1 MKIYDINGSS
11 LQLTQWDTNRTVSFD
26 KPSETDIVV
35 HIFNNHNK
43 AAKVVPTTVS
53 QDKISCVVPN
63 ELLQEARPIYIML
76 YAKDGGEGKV
86 IGSNVISVERKA
98 KPEDYTF
105 VENIEYTD
113 WVQLTADA
121 KLLMET
127 MAASKRACDQA
138 TLDANTATDGASKVD
153 IQMTPNP
160 TGVTIAVTNRNGKVT
175 EAVLDTVSQLKTWK
189 DIQTVVRQGN
199 AKNLIKPG
207 DIFNANYKYNG
218 KTYTMP
224 WHVCDVRN
232 IKTPEGETKEAVII
246 QSHLVSPIEVP
257 FDTYE
262 AFYVAKEELP
272 AGTYHIVPDAWSKIK
287 AGDVWSFTLTKPLPV
302 GGVLC
307 GFENVAS
314 YGTESTYT
322 IKSYA
327 TVSDLTEIEAVT
339 ARVGTEGT
347 LLGNWVAA
355 GNAELNSIQRVSY
368 GYGRWRDSFQ
378 RQWLNNKGT
387 GWWKPQNEYDRPP
400 SNVESLEGYMTGFD
414 DEFLN
419 VLRPF
424 VSVTAK
430 NNVTDGGG
438 TEETADVFAL
448 PALEKMY
455 ITKQVAGEGEPFT
468 YWKEVSGKA
477 EPFPWYKE
485 TPELVHLDVN
495 NTARYVRLR
504 SANVSGADDAWSVYP
519 SGYVGSSSARNAFAS
534 APLAAIY

>member
-11 LQLTQWDTNRTVSFD
+11 LQLTQWDTNRTVFFD

-53 QDKISCVVPN
+53 QDKISCAVPN

-76 YAKDGGEGKV
+76 YAKDGGEGRV

-199 AKNLIKPG
+199 AKKLIKPG

-218 KTYTMP
+218 KVYTMP
-224 WHVCDVRN
+224 WHVTAVKN
-232 IKTPEGETKEAVII
+232 AKTPSGELKEAVWI

-257 FDTYE
+257 FDTHE

-272 AGTYHIVPDAWSKIK
+272 AGTYHVVIESTWGDHHK
-287 AGDVWSFTLTKPLPV
+287 AGDTWSFTLTKSVPV
-302 GGVLC
+302 GGCLT
-307 GFENVAS
+307 GFENTPYSGFAGVKARS
-314 YGTESTYT
+314 YKT
-322 IKSYA
+322 IA
-327 TVSDLTEIEAVT
+327 DLTPIEEAELR
-339 ARVGTEGT
+339 AGAEGT
-347 LLGNWVAA
+347 KLGDLTFTGTATM
-355 GNAELNSIQRVSY
+355 NSVQRVAY
-368 GYGRWRDSFQ
+368 GYNRYSNSFQ
-378 RQWLNNKGT
+378 RQWLNNRGT
-387 GWWKPQNEYDRPP
+387 GWWKPQNAFDRPP
-400 SNVESLEGYMTGFD
+400 SNVASIEGFMTGFE

-424 VSVTAK
+424 KIVTAK
-430 NNVTDGGG
+430 NNATDGGG
-438 TEETADVFAL
+438 AEETTDIFVL
-448 PALEKMY
+448 PSLEEMH
-455 ITKQVAGEGEPFT
+455 IRKQVAGEGETLP
-468 YWKEVSGKA
+468 YWKEVGGT
-477 EPFPWYKE
+477 EPWPWYQA
-485 TPELVHLDVN
+485 TPELVHLDIN

-504 SANVSGADDAWSVYP
+504 SASVDSANSAWNVYP
-519 SGYVGSSSARNAFAS
+519 SGIVSSSGARSALAS
-534 APLAAIY
+534 APLAVIY